1 MCEHPLNEYTNTALA
16 GIAALRASYRQR
28 AWHGLSVFLLVTS
41 VSRAKTAAGI
51 EMPFELWTRVGPRND
66 VLGGGPDPPRK
77 GALLADMYPTPF
89 WATDA
94 SSLRAGRMQSIGT
107 GSVMML
113 RCRRRLP

>member
-1 MCEHPLNEYTNTALA
+1 MCEHPLNEYTNYSFSRHRSTARVLQTA
-16 GIAALRASYRQR
+16 C
-28 AWHGLSVFLLVTS
+28 
-41 VSRAKTAAGI
+41 VSSAKTAAGI